1 MDYSIE
7 TLVIDAEGNL
17 HPEISPSDVELSE
30 TSEYLLKDQVIVK
43 VENVTDKIFVVFE
56 NEDENIRREYHY
68 QDLNNGSFT
77 YEVPDNEKIR
87 NFNLTIYSDV
97 SSCPQ
102 QELRKIT
109 KATPMYNIMASSAY
123 CENNNEYYCQQYV
136 TSEVNIDEQK
146 LMDSYMNISSTNNN
160 TADKKENKIGIIIG
174 TAVIIILVIAIII
187 VGLKSIKNSKFKKNL
202 GGM

>member
-1 MDYSIE
+1 
-7 TLVIDAEGNL
+7 
-17 HPEISPSDVELSE
+17 
-30 TSEYLLKDQVIVK
+30 
-43 VENVTDKIFVVFE
+43 
-56 NEDENIRREYHY
+56 
-68 QDLNNGSFT
+68 
-77 YEVPDNEKIR
+77 
-87 NFNLTIYSDV
+87 
-97 SSCPQ
+97 
-102 QELRKIT
+102 
-109 KATPMYNIMASSAY
+109 MASSAY